1 MKILTRVVSGRF
13 ELLPFVYKRWCCGID
28 QQSVCIHN
36 VKWLYC
42 VCFSLTTLAVSVCSR
57 YLPCFITTL
66 VLSHKCSHCTC
77 TLSALFSNNLGAV
90 KGSCLCV
97 CTLFDLFP
105 HNVSAVTQMQ
115 SMYMHAICS
124 KLVLS
129 DNPCS
134 ICVRTSFVPSLCCQI
149 NQSLC
154 VHIICSK
161 LVLSDKPVSVCAY
174 YLLCPLT
181 TLLLSDKPVPL
192 STLFAMSAHNV
203 SAVR

>member
-28 QQSVCIHN
+28 QQSVCIHD

-57 YLPCFITTL
+57 YLTCFITTL

-105 HNVSAVTQMQ
+105 HNFSAVTQMQ
-115 SMYMHAICS
+115 SMYMHA
-124 KLVLS
+124 
-129 DNPCS
+129 
-134 ICVRTSFVPSLCCQI
+134 
-149 NQSLC
+149 
-154 VHIICSK
+154 ICSK